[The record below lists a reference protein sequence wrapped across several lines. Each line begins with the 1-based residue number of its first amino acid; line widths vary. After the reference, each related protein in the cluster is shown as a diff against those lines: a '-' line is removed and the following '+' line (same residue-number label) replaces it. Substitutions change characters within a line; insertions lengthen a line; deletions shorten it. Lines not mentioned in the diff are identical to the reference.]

1 VRYRLLGPLAVD
13 VGGQPVEIAAARDR
27 ALLAMLLLQPNRVV
41 TVARLVDAVWGDAAP
56 ATARAQ
62 LHTCVSRLRRLLPGT
77 IHTDTAGY
85 RAAVADDELDTLMF
99 ARLVAAGRAAAAGG
113 DLRGAQQHLRAAL
126 DLWHGPALAGVDSP
140 AAQAHAVALEEGRYA
155 ALEDC
160 TDVELRLGLHAEL
173 IGQLTALVEQH
184 PLRERLNEQLMTA
197 LTRVGRTADALAVYR
212 RLRKALHD
220 ELGLPPSERLQRL
233 HHDLLQPPADP
244 PASPETPPPASPAPA
259 AALRPWTL
267 PRDVADYS
275 GRHALVADLVAA
287 AAPDGDT
294 DTDTGADAGGGTGG
308 RGVPAVLTI
317 DGMAGV
323 GKTTLAVHVAHRVA
337 GHYPDG
343 RLFLDL
349 HAHSD
354 RPPLPPHEALA
365 LLLGHLGVEA
375 ARVPADPDE
384 RVARWRSE
392 LAGRR
397 VLVVLDNAAD
407 AAQVLPLLPGASA
420 SLVIVTSRRRIAGLD
435 GVRPV
440 SLDVLSAVESRRLIT
455 AVVGA
460 RAAADPVATAEVA
473 RLCGHLPLALRL
485 AAARLAH
492 RPTWSVADLADRLRR
507 AHPAAV
513 DLAVDGRSPQA
524 AFELSYRQ
532 LPTAAQ
538 RLFRL
543 LGVHPAGEL
552 SVRVAAA
559 LTDLPITTVDDLLAH
574 LVDAHLL
581 GEPVAGRFRLHDL
594 LREYAAHLAADDP
607 ERDPATRRM
616 LDFYLHATAAATKV
630 WESNRDRGPV
640 DTTDAGPYVPTFTD
654 MIGTRRWL
662 DLEWVNVVGAA
673 HLADRL
679 GWHRHTILLPRA
691 LWGYLF
697 RNSMNDVSL
706 DLHRRAL
713 TAAHALGDPDLIAM
727 TRNYLASAHARGGDL
742 TSAAEHLAALATDPT
757 WGVRARSNLAYL
769 YLNVGRFAEALQL
782 IDSSLVPGD
791 DSWHVSGQWTALA
804 GILRAVGRYAESALV
819 AQRIVGYGR
828 RNAQTWPAAV
838 GAVELGLARARQ
850 GRHRQAVLLLQWAR
864 RQLGGDVGP
873 AAELEARCHLGASLL
888 ALGAHERGLEL
899 LRTAYEDGQQ
909 LDPTVA
915 CQAGNNY
922 GEGLAALGRH
932 AEGKLVH
939 AQVLDRAM
947 RIGHRYEQARAYHGL
962 GVCTTDPRLARERL
976 RTALQ
981 LFEAM
986 GTPERHDVADRLKHL
1001 DQAGQ

>member
-1 VRYRLLGPLAVD
+1 MRYRLLGPLAVD
-13 VGGQPVEIAAARDR
+13 VAGRPVEIAAARDR
-27 ALLAMLLLQPNRVV
+27 VLLAMLLLQPNRVV
-41 TVARLVDAVWGDAAP
+41 TVARLVDAVWGDQAP

-62 LHTCVSRLRRLLPGT
+62 LHTCVSRLRRLLPDT
-77 IHTDTAGY
+77 IRTDTAGY
-85 RAAVADDELDTLMF
+85 RAAVADDELDTLTF
-99 ARLVAAGRAAAAGG
+99 AALVTAGRAAAAGG
-113 DLRGAQQHLRAAL
+113 DLRGARAQLRTAL
-126 DLWHGPALAGVDSP
+126 DLWRGPALAGVDSP
-140 AAQAHAVALEEGRYA
+140 AAQAHAVALEERRDA

-160 TDVELRLGLHAEL
+160 VDVELRLGLHAEL

-184 PLRERLNEQLMTA
+184 PLRERLTGQLMTA
-197 LTRVGRTADALAVYR
+197 LTRAGRTADALAVYR
-212 RLRKALHD
+212 RLRDALDD
-220 ELGLPPSERLQRL
+220 ELGLPPGEQLQRL
-233 HHDLLQPPADP
+233 HHDLLQPPAEP
-244 PASPETPPPASPAPA
+244 PA
-259 AALRPWTL
+259 AASPPAGAARPWTL

-275 GRHALVADLVAA
+275 GRDDLIADLIN
-287 AAPDGDT
+287 PDDDLDSDSDEDLG
-294 DTDTGADAGGGTGG
+294 
-308 RGVPAVLTI
+308 GVPAVLSI

-323 GKTTLAVHVAHRVA
+323 GKTSLAVHVAHRVA
-337 GHYPDG
+337 GRYPDG

-349 HAHSD
+349 RAHSD
-354 RPPLPPHEALA
+354 QPPLPPHDALGV
-365 LLLGHLGVEA
+365 LLAHLGVPP
-375 ARVPADPDE
+375 ARVPADPDD

-397 VLVVLDNAAD
+397 VLLVLDNAAD
-407 AAQVLPLLPGASA
+407 AAQVLPLLPGSSA
-420 SLVIVTSRRRIAGLD
+420 CLVIITSRRRIAGLD

-460 RAAADPVATAEVA
+460 RAAADPAATAEVA

-492 RPTWSVADLADRLRR
+492 RPSWSVADLADRLRR

-532 LPTAAQ
+532 LPPAAQ

-552 SVRVAAA
+552 SMRVVAALA
-559 LTDLPITTVDDLLAH
+559 DLPAGDTDALLAQ

-581 GEPVAGRFRLHDL
+581 NEPVAGRFRLHDL
-594 LREYAAHLAADDP
+594 LREYATHLAGTDP
-607 ERDPATRRM
+607 EHDPATRRM
-616 LDFYLHATAAATKV
+616 LDYYLQATAAATRV
-630 WESNRDRGPV
+630 WESNRDRDPV
-640 DTTDAGPYVPTFTD
+640 DFTDVGPHVPTFTD
-654 MIGTRRWL
+654 MIDTRRWL
-662 DLEWVNVVGAA
+662 DLELANVVAAA

-679 GWHRHTILLPRA
+679 GWHRHTVLLPRA

-713 TAAHALGDPDLIAM
+713 AAAEALHDADLIAM
-727 TRNYLASAHARGGDL
+727 THNYLASAHARGGDL
-742 TSAAEHLAALATDPT
+742 TSAAAHLARLVAHPT
-757 WGVRARSNLAYL
+757 WGVRARSNLAYV
-769 YLNVGRFAEALQL
+769 YFNVGRFDEALHLLERSL
-782 IDSSLVPGD
+782 IGD
-791 DSWHVSGQWTALA
+791 GGDGWHVSVQWGALA
-804 GILRAVGRYAESALV
+804 GMLRAVGRVHESTLV
-819 AQRIVGYGR
+819 AQRIIGHGR
-828 RNAQTWPAAV
+828 AAGLTWPAAL
-838 GAVELGLARARQ
+838 GAVELGASRARL
-850 GRHRQAVLLLQWAR
+850 GRHRQAVLLLSWAR

-873 AAELEARCHLGASLL
+873 AAELEARCYLGASLVAL
-888 ALGAHERGLEL
+888 AATDASTERGLDL

-915 CQAGNNY
+915 CQAGNTY
-922 GEGLAALGRH
+922 GEALAALGRP

-962 GVCTTDPRLARERL
+962 GVCTDDPRLARKRL
-976 RTALQ
+976 RTALE

-986 GTPERHDVADRLKHL
+986 GTPERHTVRARLKNL
-1001 DQAGQ
+1001 ERLGDQ